1 MTYCVG
7 LIVDDGLVMVTD
19 SRTNAGVDHISV
31 YRKMQVWEKS
41 GDRVLML
48 ASAGN
53 LAITQATVNRLNE
66 GLTED
71 RENGNSVET
80 MLTVDS
86 MRGAAQ
92 LVGRA
97 VREVH
102 ELDADAMKAHGN
114 EFQASFM
121 LGGQIAGGNLRLFLI
136 YAAGNFIEA
145 TPETPF
151 FQIGETKYGKPIL
164 DRLARHDLSLADSTK
179 MALISMN
186 STIRSNI
193 SVGLPLDLVVVRR
206 DKLAINNHVVIEE
219 GDPYY
224 TDLGRHW
231 SEALTAAFDG
241 LPHVPW
247 QT

>member
-1 MTYCVG
+1 MTYCAG
-7 LIVDDGLVMVTD
+7 MIVDDGLVMVAD
-19 SRTNAGVDHISV
+19 SRTNAGVDHVSI
-31 YRKMQVWEKS
+31 YRKMQVWERK
-41 GDRVLML
+41 GERVLML

-53 LAITQATVNRLNE
+53 LAITQATLNRLNE
-66 GLTED
+66 GLHSD
-71 RENGNSVET
+71 RENGDDVET
-80 MLTVDS
+80 MLTVDG

-102 ELDADAMKAHGN
+102 ALDAKAMEDHGA
-114 EFQASFM
+114 EFSVSLM
-121 LGGQIAGGNLRLFLI
+121 LGGQIAGGALRLFLI

-164 DRLARHDLSLADSTK
+164 DRLARHDLSLADATK

-193 SVGLPLDLVVVRR
+193 SVGLPLDLVIVKR
-206 DKLAINNHVVIEE
+206 DALEVEHHIVINE

-224 TDLGRHW
+224 NDLGRQW
-231 SEALTAAFDG
+231 SEGLSNAFDA

-247 QT
+247 GG

>member
-7 LIVDDGLVMVTD
+7 MIVDNGLVMVSD

-31 YRKMQVWEKS
+31 YRKMQVWEKT

-53 LAITQATVNRLNE
+53 LAITQATLNRLNE
-66 GLTED
+66 GLIAD
-71 RENGNSVET
+71 RDNGHEPET

-102 ELDADAMKAHGN
+102 ELDAEAMEAQGA
-114 EFQASFM
+114 EFTVSFL
-121 LGGQIAGGNLRLFLI
+121 LGGQIAGGSLRLFLI

-164 DRLARHDLSLADSTK
+164 DRLARHDLALHDAAK

-193 SVGLPLDLVVVRR
+193 SVGLPLDLVIVNR
-206 DKLAINNHVVIEE
+206 DSMMLNHHVVINED
-219 GDPYY
+219 DPYY
-224 TDLGRHW
+224 NDLGQNW
-231 SEALTAAFDG
+231 SRALGSAFEG
-241 LPHVPW
+241 LPRAPW
-247 QT
+247 GD

>member
-1 MTYCVG
+1 MTYCIG
-7 LIVDDGLVMVTD
+7 MIVDDGLVMVSD
-19 SRTNAGVDHISV
+19 SRTNAGVDHISI
-31 YRKMQVWEKS
+31 YRKMQVWEKA

-53 LAITQATVNRLNE
+53 LAITQATLNRLNE
-66 GLTED
+66 GLTAD
-71 RENGNSVET
+71 RDNGHEPET
-80 MLTVDS
+80 MLNVDS
-86 MRGAAQ
+86 MRAAAQ

-102 ELDADAMKAHGN
+102 DLDAAAMEEQGA
-114 EFQASFM
+114 EFTVSFM
-121 LGGQIAGGNLRLFLI
+121 LGGQIAGGSLRLFLI

-164 DRLARHDLSLADSTK
+164 DRLARHDLDLADATK

-193 SVGLPLDLVVVRR
+193 SVGLPLDLVIADR
-206 DKLAINNHVVIEE
+206 DGLTVKHHVVISE

-224 TDLGRHW
+224 SDLGRNW
-231 SEALTAAFDG
+231 SEALSTAFDG
-241 LPHVPW
+241 LPHMPW
-247 QT
+247 RD